1 MIDIMEK
8 SKHSTMQPNKFKKY
22 IIQIYQ
28 NNPKLRPIMKKIRDT
43 IRPIKPNFSGW
54 GMTSVHLP
62 PWKNHLDATV
72 FLDAA
77 NDIKKIKFG
86 LIRSTGDDV
95 DTIDESMW
103 RHWIVAYAIKHAIKF
118 SKSEKMNF
126 VECGVGEGISAFF
139 SLREI
144 VNNPKYSTS
153 SQMHLY
159 DAWAKMKK
167 DFLLDDELNS
177 EGKYS
182 ELNIEMAKENLKEFK
197 QITTYHKGYIPE
209 SFNKEPKD
217 PVSIN
222 YIHIDLNSAIPTL
235 EALKFFFPRLEER
248 GIILFDDYA
257 AANYIQTR
265 KIINEFF
272 KDKNGILFEIPTGQ
286 AIFYK

>member
-1 MIDIMEK
+1 
-8 SKHSTMQPNKFKKY
+8 
-22 IIQIYQ
+22 
-28 NNPKLRPIMKKIRDT
+28 
-43 IRPIKPNFSGW
+43 
-54 GMTSVHLP
+54 
-62 PWKNHLDATV
+62 
-72 FLDAA
+72 
-77 NDIKKIKFG
+77 
-86 LIRSTGDDV
+86 
-95 DTIDESMW
+95 
-103 RHWIVAYAIKHAIKF
+103 
-118 SKSEKMNF
+118 MNF

-144 VNNPKYSTS
+144 VNNPKSSTS

-248 GIILFDDYA
+248 GIILFDDYGA
-257 AANYIQTR
+257 VNYIQTR